1 MSPRSRR
8 RGGGG
13 SQRRRKGGG
22 RGGNQRQTGAAFWG
36 EAEQLPD
43 AVPGVRLSEDPAAV
57 VRSLGQPPLAGHEV
71 IAEAYFTAVY
81 DRATALAGALA
92 TAAGLTTEGPVD
104 DDRD

>member
-13 SQRRRKGGG
+13 SQRRRKSGG
-22 RGGNQRQTGAAFWG
+22 RGSQRQAGAAFWG
-36 EAEQLPD
+36 EADQLPES
-43 AVPGVRLSEDPAAV
+43 VPDVRVSEDPAAV

-92 TAAGLTTEGPVD
+92 TAAGLISVEELD

>member
-13 SQRRRKGGG
+13 AQKRRKAGG
-22 RGGNQRQTGAAFWG
+22 RGNQRQTGVSFWG
-36 EAEQLPD
+36 EAEQLP
-43 AVPGVRLSEDPAAV
+43 ASVPDVRVSEDPAAV

-92 TAAGLTTEGPVD
+92 TAAGLISVEESADG
-104 DDRD
+104 DRD

>member
-22 RGGNQRQTGAAFWG
+22 RGNQRQTGAAFWG

-43 AVPGVRLSEDPAAV
+43 AVTGVRLSEDPAAV

-92 TAAGLTTEGPVD
+92 TAAGLTTEEPD